1 MPSLAT
7 QRYINHR
14 LIRAQ
19 TLRKCIRDLDS
30 DPLFLDTNLLILARE
45 NLVAEYQHTVK
56 QLEIE
61 LDRQNNRDLIPD

>member
-1 MPSLAT
+1 MATLGT
-7 QRYINHR
+7 QRYINDQ
-14 LIRAQ
+14 LIRAV

-30 DPLFLDTNLLILARE
+30 GQPFLDTNALILARE

-61 LDRQNNRDLIPD
+61 LDRLGNHDLTPD